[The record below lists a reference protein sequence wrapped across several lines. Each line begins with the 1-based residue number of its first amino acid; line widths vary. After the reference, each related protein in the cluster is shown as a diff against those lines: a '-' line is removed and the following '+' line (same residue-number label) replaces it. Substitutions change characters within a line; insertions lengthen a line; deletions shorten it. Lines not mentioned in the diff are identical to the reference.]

1 MLVSI
6 AMAIQTTHEHN
17 LILQRDRLLGDIR
30 ALTRGNLMRGSVSTV
45 GRRCGNPRCVCATE
59 GRKHM
64 GRYFSVNMG
73 GKTKLAYVSAEQE
86 PEVTKAIAAYR
97 RLGEFVDELTE
108 VNMKLLK
115 LQRRAERAGNKT

>member
-1 MLVSI
+1 
-6 AMAIQTTHEHN
+6 MAIQTTHEHN

-30 ALTRGNLMRGSVSTV
+30 ALSRGNLMRGSISNV

-86 PEVTKAIAAYR
+86 PQIANAIAAYR
-97 RLGEFVDELTE
+97 KLGELIDELTE

-115 LQRRAERAGNKT
+115 VKRHSEKT